1 MKFYVHSNVLGT
13 SKHLFYDDERLSW
26 SEKID
31 DESWVF
37 DIEGQEHTWNL
48 LILARLCLTKI
59 NTVPSQGHERAMTL
73 LLSSSNATINVPWNR
88 ALPPHSFKQF
98 TLQIIKGCKELL
110 SDDQIVSYYENVWKV
125 GTDFLS
131 SFHRAH
137 INEKRLDDFLLDV
150 SGNMHVL
157 MSFRPDKSG
166 FANNV
171 CYNRFGTRTGRLT
184 TMSGPDM
191 LTLKKEYR
199 CVVDSQWGDD
209 GKVVMI
215 DFCQLEPSIMLYEAG
230 NKRSSS
236 DLYDSI
242 NIDLFSGQYERS
254 DIKLALIASLY
265 GQGEFMLM
273 KNLGMKKDEVKEFTN
288 RISQLF
294 DKRNLTSR
302 IKGVYSSTGH
312 IINHHGR
319 HLMLEEL
326 TDHMFVNTYVQST
339 GVDVSLLGFSDLVN
353 RLDSNLCRPLFM
365 IHDAVMLDC
374 HSSIIDDVL
383 NTTSVN
389 VFGFNQPFAV
399 KPEIL
404 NCT

>member
-1 MKFYVHSNVLGT
+1 M
-13 SKHLFYDDERLSW
+13 
-26 SEKID
+26 
-31 DESWVF
+31 
-37 DIEGQEHTWNL
+37 
-48 LILARLCLTKI
+48 
-59 NTVPSQGHERAMTL
+59 
-73 LLSSSNATINVPWNR
+73 
-88 ALPPHSFKQF
+88 
-98 TLQIIKGCKELL
+98 
-110 SDDQIVSYYENVWKV
+110 
-125 GTDFLS
+125 
-131 SFHRAH
+131 
-137 INEKRLDDFLLDV
+137 
-150 SGNMHVL
+150 
-157 MSFRPDKSG
+157 
-166 FANNV
+166 
-171 CYNRFGTRTGRLT
+171 
-184 TMSGPDM
+184 
-191 LTLKKEYR
+191 KKEYR

-242 NIDLFSGQYERS
+242 NIDLFNGQYERS

-302 IKGVYSSTGH
+302 IKSVYSSTGH

-319 HLMLEEL
+319 HLILEEL

-353 RLDSNLCRPLFM
+353 RFDSKLCRPLFM

-389 VFGFNQPFAV
+389 VFGFNQQFAV

-404 NCT
+404 SCT